1 MSDDLCNMKIKAVR
15 DLAKEKNV
23 NVRDSKGKLK
33 SKCQLIIDVI
43 KKIYSALL
51 PDEIDLS
58 NENIE
63 TEYDDEIDLS
73 DLNVEIEKAQ
83 PKVTRFGNVTETIV
97 ETENEPGRKKKNRT
111 STRRTLTEEEI
122 KNFKPSKS
130 SKMTSK
136 KTIAQKARE
145 RYEKY
150 ENDLMS
156 MEDVNVKPKIKRNDF
171 NRYSIMSINNI
182 RYARKKNDSGPMFE
196 LFKVKDF
203 RTPSDFSVSSSPN
216 PIAMYDAIDKRL
228 ILSKKR

>member
-1 MSDDLCNMKIKAVR
+1 MSDDLCDMKIKVIR

-23 NVRDSKGKLK
+23 KIRDDEGKLK
-33 SKCQLIIDVI
+33 SKCQLIIDII

-58 NENIE
+58 NMEIE
-63 TEYDDEIDLS
+63 DEDEIDLS
-73 DLNVEIEKAQ
+73 NFEVETRQ
-83 PKVTRFGNVTETIV
+83 PKNLRFGNVTETIV

-111 STRRTLTEEEI
+111 STKRTLTEEEV
-122 KNFKPSKS
+122 KNFKPTKKS
-130 SKMTSK
+130 NK
-136 KTIAQKARE
+136 KTIAEKARE

-156 MEDVNVKPKIKRNDF
+156 REDVNIKSRIKRNDF
-171 NRYSIMSINNI
+171 NKYSIMSINNV

-216 PIAMYDAIDKRL
+216 PIGMYDAIDKRL